1 MKKNTILM
9 AVLVIL
15 VVLYLSTNYFKKNS
29 SASFDPQ
36 IVKLDSSKVGKITIY
51 PPAKEK
57 EEPIVL
63 SRSSGQWEVAQGK
76 IVSKADPSKLR
87 SALGQLLDVEAQRLV
102 AKTKDK
108 WPNYELGDSLARKVL
123 IEEKGGGTTTAL
135 YFGKTSYGQVA
146 APAYG
151 RGATAGS
158 TYFRLND
165 DPETFALENGL
176 PNTFSRPF
184 NSWRN
189 PEFLK
194 LDKEQLK
201 ELEFNDVDGEAFVL
215 RKVDSVWS
223 IADTKADASKV
234 SQYLNSLE
242 RQNSSQFVDGFS
254 PNDKSLHTLTIR
266 GQEMDEVVVRAYAM
280 AEENKF
286 VLNSSQHP
294 EVFVES
300 DSVGLFKRLF
310 VDRDYFQ
317 PNKDE

>member
-9 AVLVIL
+9 AVLVLL

-29 SASFDPQ
+29 STSFDPQ
-36 IVKLDSSKVGKITIY
+36 IVKLDSSKIGKITIY

-63 SRSSGQWEVAQGK
+63 SRSSGHWEVAQGQ

-87 SALGQLLDVEAQRLV
+87 TALGQLLDVEAQRLV

-123 IEEKGGGTTTAL
+123 IEEEDGRTTTAL

-146 APAYG
+146 GPAYG
-151 RGATAGS
+151 RGAATGS
-158 TYFRLND
+158 TYLRLND
-165 DPETFALENGL
+165 EPETFALENGL
-176 PNTFSRPF
+176 PNTFNRPF

-189 PEFLK
+189 SEFLK
-194 LDKEQLK
+194 LDKEKLK
-201 ELEFNDVDGEAFVL
+201 ELEFNAADGEAFIL
-215 RKVDSVWS
+215 RKVDSLWS
-223 IADTKADASKV
+223 IAGTKSDAPKV
-234 SQYLNSLE
+234 SQYLNSLA

-254 PNDKSLHTLTIR
+254 PKDKPLYTLTIR
-266 GQEMDEVVVRAYAM
+266 GQDMDEVVVRAYAK

-310 VDRDYFQ
+310 VDREYFQ
-317 PNKDE
+317 SNKDE

>member
-1 MKKNTILM
+1 M
-9 AVLVIL
+9 
-15 VVLYLSTNYFKKNS
+15 
-29 SASFDPQ
+29 
-36 IVKLDSSKVGKITIY
+36 VGGL
-51 PPAKEK
+51 P
-57 EEPIVL
+57 V
-63 SRSSGQWEVAQGK
+63 
-76 IVSKADPSKLR
+76 
-87 SALGQLLDVEAQRLV
+87 
-102 AKTKDK
+102 
-108 WPNYELGDSLARKVL
+108 
-123 IEEKGGGTTTAL
+123 
-135 YFGKTSYGQVA
+135 
-146 APAYG
+146 
-151 RGATAGS
+151 GS

-194 LDKEQLK
+194 LDKDQLK

-223 IADTKADASKV
+223 IGESKADASKV
-234 SQYLNSLE
+234 SQYLNSLA

-254 PNDKSLHTLTIR
+254 PKDNPLHTLTIR

-286 VLNSSQHP
+286 VVNSSQHP